1 MNGIE
6 LSKIKSELERLDNQ
20 QLRNI
25 RYEVN
30 KLLKEME
37 KSGELLSEEE
47 IEFIRG
53 MYNE

>member
-1 MNGIE
+1 MSGIE

-20 QLRNI
+20 QLKNI
-25 RYEVN
+25 RHEVD
-30 KLLKEME
+30 KLLNEKE

-53 MYNE
+53 IYKK